1 MKKSDDI
8 LKKVGNKTPFVVPDN
23 YFEDFSK
30 KIAEQ
35 TAEKHVSLF
44 EKTKPILYFAA
55 MLAGFLLV
63 FQFLTPLISDP
74 TATNTEVQNIVEN
87 QKEQDEEQ
95 YRKILLENIDEDSM
109 IEYLLAEK

>member
-8 LKKVGNKTPFVVPDN
+8 LNKIGNKNPFSVPEN

-35 TAEKHVSLF
+35 TAEKQVSFF

-55 MLAGFLLV
+55 MFAGFILIFQLLMP
-63 FQFLTPLISDP
+63 FTSNKTTSMGI
-74 TATNTEVQNIVEN
+74 EN
-87 QKEQDEEQ
+87 NLADNQTKQIE
-95 YRKILLENIDEDSM
+95 YREFLLENIDEESM